1 MWLGLHTCP
10 PKLEQ
15 GIILILS
22 SAYISC
28 SSNWVVLSSLS
39 GRGCTWSYSEF
50 SCQVE
55 VVPWDVKGLLLR
67 GEGEG
72 GKGRGQVRRVLGG
85 GGCNQDVK

>member
-1 MWLGLHTCP
+1 
-10 PKLEQ
+10 
-15 GIILILS
+15 
-22 SAYISC
+22 
-28 SSNWVVLSSLS
+28 
-39 GRGCTWSYSEF
+39 
-50 SCQVE
+50 